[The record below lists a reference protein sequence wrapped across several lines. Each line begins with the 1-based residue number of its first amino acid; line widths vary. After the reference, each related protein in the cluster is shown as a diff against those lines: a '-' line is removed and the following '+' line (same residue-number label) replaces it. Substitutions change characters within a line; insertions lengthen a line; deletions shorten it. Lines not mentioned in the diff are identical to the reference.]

1 MKPKSPLPPSLSRW
15 LTPGLRVKRWLL
27 LMIFGMALMGLGI
40 GYILVEW
47 YRDAVLPPIF
57 FYITLQFLPRVL
69 RAFLFGG
76 LGIFCLAYGFYRFY
90 RSLLS
95 SVTTHNDTPIVDM
108 LWQQRIG
115 SNGPK
120 VVAIGGGHG
129 LAALLRGIKKHTANI
144 TAIITVADDGG
155 SSGRLRKEFGMLPPG
170 DFRMCISA
178 LADDESLVTQLFQ
191 YRFGKSASG
200 DSGLSGHSFGNLFIA
215 AMAELTG
222 SFEKALLES
231 SKVVASTGRIVPST
245 LRDVILC
252 AEFKANER
260 VPSMDGIGPAVLVP
274 QAKGESQIGKVGL
287 PIERVWL
294 EPGDSPAFPDAVRA
308 ILDADIVVLGPGSL
322 FTSVMPNLLVSGITQ
337 ALRETSAPVIYVGNV
352 ATERGETDH
361 FTLDDHVNA
370 LERHIGQ
377 GIVDVVIANNHMTD
391 FKPPAGVEIVQPV
404 QTLAK
409 SNALLL
415 QAEVVDDKTPWR
427 HDPVKLAGVVM
438 KQVRR

>member
-1 MKPKSPLPPSLSRW
+1 MKLKAFLPPSTRRW
-15 LTPGLRVKRWLL
+15 LTPGLHVKRWLL
-27 LMIFGMALMGLGI
+27 LMIVGMALIGLGI

-47 YRDAVLPPIF
+47 YRDAHLPPIF
-57 FYITLQFLPRVL
+57 FYLTLQFLPRLL
-69 RAFLFGG
+69 RAILFGG
-76 LGIFCLAYGFYRFY
+76 LGLFSLGYGFYRFY
-90 RSLLS
+90 QSILS
-95 SVTTHNDTPIVDM
+95 TVSNSNDMPLIER

-115 SNGPK
+115 ASGPK

-129 LAALLRGIKKHTANI
+129 LAALLRGLKKHTANI

-155 SSGRLRKEFGMLPPG
+155 SSGRLRKELGMLPPG

-200 DSGLSGHSFGNLFIA
+200 DSALSGHSFGNLFIA

-222 SFEKALLES
+222 SFEKALVES

-245 LRDVILC
+245 LRDVVLC

-260 VPSMDGIGPAVLVP
+260 VPLMDGIGPAVLVP

-294 EPGDSPAFPDAVRA
+294 EPGDSPPFPDAVRA

-337 ALRETSAPVIYVGNV
+337 ALRETGAPVIYVGNV
-352 ATERGETDH
+352 ATERGETDS

-370 LERHIGQ
+370 LERHIGL
-377 GIVDVVIANNHMTD
+377 GIVDAVIVNNHMTD
-391 FKPPAGVEIVQPV
+391 FKPPSGVEIVQPV

-409 SNALLL
+409 SAALVLL
-415 QAEVVDDKTPWR
+415 AEVVDDETPWR
-427 HDPVKLAGVVM
+427 HDPTKLAAVVM
-438 KQVRR
+438 QQVRC